1 MMYCIFNASDQSL
14 VLVTSV
20 VNSNFQTEDYLIG
33 TVEDSDYEKGYNWTY
48 NDEDID
54 LESGNL
60 IDRYGKAVKGS
71 AIVIEQSVIDQMET
85 ERQATQYQLDRK
97 HEYPD
102 IREQFDKLYHDI
114 ANGTLDQT
122 GEFFT
127 SIKAV
132 KDSHPKPE

>member
-1 MMYCIFNASDQSL
+1 MMYCIFNSSDQSL
-14 VLVTSV
+14 LMITSV
-20 VNSNFQTEDYLIG
+20 VNSNYETDDYLIG

-54 LESGNL
+54 LESGNP

-71 AIVIEQSVIDQMET
+71 AIVIEQSVIDQMEVD
-85 ERQATQYQLDRK
+85 QAATQYQLDRK
-97 HEYPD
+97 SEYPD
-102 IREQFDKLYHDI
+102 IGEQFDKLYHDI

-127 SIKAV
+127 AIKAI
-132 KDSHPKPE
+132 KDAHPKPE